1 MKNRLINIVLL
12 EGGQTPDLKD
22 KKIDSLLADM
32 KSFFITEEHEKAP
45 TKQHE
50 KVRKHLRLK
59 QQNNVGETLEKMLSK
74 KTEACR

>member
-32 KSFFITEEHEKAP
+32 KSFFITAEEQQQTVVP
-45 TKQHE
+45 KQ
-50 KVRKHLRLK
+50 
-59 QQNNVGETLEKMLSK
+59 
-74 KTEACR
+74 